1 MELTARS
8 RHDHDSNVSPNFVK
22 IAIRSAEGPR
32 PQILEPLLLG
42 WMNEQLKVPG
52 LARFS
57 EAVWGDDR
65 VRMVDVSERL

>member
-8 RHDHDSNVSPNFVK
+8 RHDHDSNVSLNFVK
-22 IAIRSAEGPR
+22 IDIRSAEGPG

-42 WMNEQLKVPG
+42 WMNEQLNVPG
-52 LARFS
+52 SARFS
-57 EAVWGDDR
+57 EAGWGNDR